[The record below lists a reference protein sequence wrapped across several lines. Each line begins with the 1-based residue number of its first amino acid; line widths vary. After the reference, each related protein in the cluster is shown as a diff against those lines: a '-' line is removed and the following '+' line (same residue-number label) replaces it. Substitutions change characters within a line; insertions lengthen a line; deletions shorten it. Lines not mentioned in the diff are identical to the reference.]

1 MEPDTDFS
9 GDAVTNAPPVRSVAV
24 KPLIVLLAALP
35 LTLGTALHAPAQ
47 AASTTTISAGLSLA
61 TVIVGGTSSVSGTVS
76 GSGGRTAVLQ
86 VRLDS
91 GWRTL
96 RTTTTDS
103 RGRYAFPA
111 PTGWMNAHTL
121 RVVAPASGSAAEGTS
136 SARVL
141 TVKPGWRPAGR
152 ASSWSPLHASRP
164 RFNPCT
170 AITWKFNR
178 NGGYATSLTDVKR
191 TFSRLARATGLS
203 FSYQGTTTAVPGSGT
218 TDKSVALVVG
228 FASPSQVGALRGA
241 VAGQGSATWVTR
253 DGRAEIVRGSLVL
266 DRTARLRTGFAASG
280 SPTWGQVMQH
290 ELAHAL
296 GLGHTSASNQ
306 LMHGVAS
313 SSNHR
318 LGAGDLAGL
327 RSIGLQ
333 SGCIPNA
340 LRRV

>member
-1 MEPDTDFS
+1 MESDTDFS
-9 GDAVTNAPPVRSVAV
+9 GDAVTKAPPVRSVAV
-24 KPLIVLLAALP
+24 KPLIALLAALP

-61 TVIVGGTSSVSGTVS
+61 TVLVGGTSTVSGTVS
-76 GSGGRTAVLQ
+76 GAGGRTAVLQ
-86 VRLDS
+86 VQLDN

-111 PTGWMNAHTL
+111 PTGWLHAHTL
-121 RVVAPASGSAAEGTS
+121 RVVAPATGVSAAGTS
-136 SARVL
+136 SSRVL

-152 ASSWSPLHASRP
+152 ASSWSPLHSARP

-170 AITWKFNR
+170 SISWKFNR
-178 NGGYATSLTDVKR
+178 NGGYVGSLSDVKR

-203 FSYQGTTTAVPGSGT
+203 FSYQGTTRVVPGAGAPDTSA
-218 TDKSVALVVG
+218 ALIVG
-228 FASPSQVGALRGA
+228 FASPTQVGILRGA
-241 VAGQGSATWVTR
+241 VAGQGSATWVTH
-253 DGRAEIVRGSLVL
+253 DGHAEIVRGTLVL
-266 DRTARLRTGFAASG
+266 DRTARLRPGFAGSG

-296 GLGHTSASNQ
+296 GVGHTSASNQ
-306 LMHGVAS
+306 LMYGVAS

-327 RSIGLQ
+327 RSVGLQ
-333 SGCIPNA
+333 RGCIPDA
-340 LRRV
+340 MRRV

>member
-1 MEPDTDFS
+1 MI
-9 GDAVTNAPPVRSVAV
+9 A
-24 KPLIVLLAALP
+24 LLAALP

-47 AASTTTISAGLSLA
+47 AASSTTVTAGLSLA
-61 TVIVGGTSSVSGTVS
+61 TVLVGGTSSVSGTVS

-86 VRLDS
+86 VQLDD

-111 PTGWMNAHTL
+111 PTGWLSAHTL
-121 RVVAPASGSAAEGTS
+121 RVVAPASGASAAGTS
-136 SARVL
+136 SSRVL

-164 RFNPCT
+164 RFDPCRT
-170 AITWKFNR
+170 ITWKFNR
-178 NGGYATSLTDVKR
+178 NGGYATSLTDMKR

-203 FSYQGTTTAVPGSGT
+203 FSYQGTTAVVPGGGA
-218 TDKSVALVVG
+218 TDTSAALIVG
-228 FASPSQVGALRGA
+228 FASPTQVGALRGS

-253 DGRAEIVRGSLVL
+253 DGRAEIVRGTLVL
-266 DRTARLRTGFAASG
+266 DRTARLRTGFAATG

-333 SGCIPNA
+333 PGCIPKA
-340 LRRV
+340 MRRV